1 MKRSLTQN
9 VQSVPP
15 SSIRSPEM
23 LEKKVQTPK
32 KVNSSDTARRASAM
46 LGLAAISMG
55 ATAGVLI
62 ASQGDEAIAA
72 EPAFNR
78 SDAGQVD
85 MSPLEQST
93 SLIQHRIQDGDT
105 LWDLSLSYNVP
116 ADAIAASNNLPED
129 TVLSIGQTLVIPAAN
144 TAANPVVAAVAEPM
158 EVAVADIVEDDYELT
173 AIEAVEKD
181 SNPKTAAVIAETE
194 PQIIASADPGQTVHS
209 VRSGETVAEIAAQ
222 YNVTPN
228 DILANNN
235 IADPRTL
242 QIAQKLIIPGVASPT
257 DTADAIASTPIASA
271 PIAPAAAPELVTQN
285 TTTLATQLNDPT
297 PDDRISRLKEEV
309 MQMRE
314 EYRAQR
320 ERQTPTTAQTA
331 SAPSVTPLE
340 PQAQPASPEW
350 QRQQQLRKPSHPE
363 VIAPQPEAAPQ
374 TSQQPDLVAA
384 APTSGRGYNRL
395 LQLPAGQSVEPQIPP
410 LQERDQYLPD
420 RPQEFNGY
428 IWPARGV
435 LTSGYGPR
443 WGRMH
448 RGIDIA
454 APTGTPIHAAA
465 SGEVTVAG
473 WNSGGYGNLVE
484 IRHPDGSMTRYAH
497 NSKLLVRKGDRVE
510 QGQQVALMGST
521 GFSTGPHLHFEI
533 HPSGSGATNPMAFL
547 PSR

>member
-1 MKRSLTQN
+1 
-9 VQSVPP
+9 
-15 SSIRSPEM
+15 M
-23 LEKKVQTPK
+23 LEKKVLTPK

-72 EPAFNR
+72 ESAFNR
-78 SDAGQVD
+78 SDAGHVD
-85 MSPLEQST
+85 LSPVEQST
-93 SLIQHRIQDGDT
+93 SLVQHRIQDGDT
-105 LWDLSLSYNVP
+105 LWALSQSYNVP
-116 ADAIAASNNLPED
+116 ANAIAASNNIPED
-129 TVLSIGQTLVIPAAN
+129 TVLAIGQTLVIPAADA
-144 TAANPVVAAVAEPM
+144 TTNPVVAVAAEPM
-158 EVAVADIVEDDYELT
+158 EVAVADITEDDYELT
-173 AIEAVEKD
+173 ALDTVEKD
-181 SNPKTAAVIAETE
+181 SNRKAPVVIAETDTPAAEAE
-194 PQIIASADPGQTVHS
+194 PQVIARANHSQTIHS

-222 YNVTPN
+222 YNVAPN
-228 DILANNN
+228 DILASNN

-242 QIAQKLIIPGVASPT
+242 QIAQELIIPGVASTPDTT
-257 DTADAIASTPIASA
+257 DVIAATTVA
-271 PIAPAAAPELVTQN
+271 PDTIAPAAAPELVTQS
-285 TTTLATQLNDPT
+285 TTTLATQLNDPN
-297 PDDRISRLKEEV
+297 PDNRISRLKEEV

-320 ERQTPTTAQTA
+320 ARQTPTIAQA
-331 SAPSVTPLE
+331 APAPSAAPSATPTE
-340 PQAQPASPEW
+340 PQAQPESLAW
-350 QRQQQLRKPSHPE
+350 QQRQQQLRKPGRTE
-363 VIAPQPEAAPQ
+363 ANTPQPEVAPQ
-374 TSQQPDLVAA
+374 SSQPSDLMAT

-465 SGEVTVAG
+465 SGEVISAG
-473 WNSGGYGNLVE
+473 WNSGGFGNLVE

-521 GFSTGPHLHFEI
+521 GFSTGPHLHFEV
-533 HPSGSGATNPMAFL
+533 HPAGSGATNPMAFL
-547 PSR
+547 PNR

>member
-1 MKRSLTQN
+1 
-9 VQSVPP
+9 
-15 SSIRSPEM
+15 M

-105 LWDLSLSYNVP
+105 LWDLSQSYNVP
-116 ADAIAASNNLPED
+116 ADAIAASNNLPAD
-129 TVLSIGQTLVIPAAN
+129 TVLSIGQTLVIPAADA
-144 TAANPVVAAVAEPM
+144 AANPVVVAAAEPI
-158 EVAVADIVEDDYELT
+158 EVAVADITEDDYELA

-181 SNPKTAAVIAETE
+181 STPKASAVIAETE
-194 PQIIASADPGQTVHS
+194 APAAETEPQVIASARPDQTVHA

-228 DILANNN
+228 DILASNN
-235 IADPRTL
+235 ITDPRTL
-242 QIAQKLIIPGVASPT
+242 QIAQELIIPGVASPAA
-257 DTADAIASTPIASA
+257 TADETAAA

-285 TTTLATQLNDPT
+285 TTTLATQLNDPS
-297 PDDRISRLKEEV
+297 PDNRISRLKEEV

-320 ERQTPTTAQTA
+320 ARQTPTTAQA
-331 SAPSVTPLE
+331 APAPSVTPIE

-350 QRQQQLRKPSHPE
+350 QRQQQLRKPGRNE
-363 VIAPQPEAAPQ
+363 VVVPQPEAAPQ
-374 TSQQPDLVAA
+374 ANQQSDLVAA

-465 SGEVTVAG
+465 SGEVISAG

-521 GFSTGPHLHFEI
+521 GFSTGPHLHFEV
-533 HPSGSGATNPMAFL
+533 HPAGSGATNPMAFL